1 MDFFNDGWT
10 QAGAVGV
17 LFVAMS
23 IVIWRLYVDSKAE
36 RKRNDG
42 FGERVL
48 TVAVE
53 SRRALEVD
61 SELKQR
67 VIDRL
72 DRMGR

>member
-1 MDFFNDGWT
+1 MEFFKDGWT

-17 LFVAMS
+17 LFVAMA

-36 RKRNDG
+36 RKRNND

-53 SRRALEVD
+53 SRKALEVD
-61 SELKQR
+61 GELKQR

-72 DRMGR
+72 DRMAR